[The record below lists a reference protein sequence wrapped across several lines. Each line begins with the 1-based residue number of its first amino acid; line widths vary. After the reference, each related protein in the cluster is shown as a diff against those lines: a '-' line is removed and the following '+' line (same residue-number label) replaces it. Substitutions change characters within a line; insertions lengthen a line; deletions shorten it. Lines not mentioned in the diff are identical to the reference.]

1 MKIFVALCGLF
12 ALTSA
17 EIASSNKHHSQHEQS
32 VSAAKQSLQER
43 LAALEGQT
51 GYNQAR
57 YGNAY
62 GTSGSEKYV
71 VGCSACIGSENRE
84 AYSSSRQSSASERR
98 SSALNQGLSDSDYAG
113 VGIVGFT
120 NDADDNV
127 QSLVAPN
134 YAASASE
141 RASSRY
147 SSSSNA
153 YEADDMQQRVVPGD
167 LSSVSSSAY
176 RSAASEHD
184 EDELQRTLVPVG
196 TSSRIYS
203 QSRGSTAAESSRV
216 GASAV
221 PVYVSSGSSNLH
233 RASSASQS
241 ESELS
246 ESRKPIPTGQY
257 VSISA
262 RPGTANVIAV
272 PGGVIHT
279 SGVPD
284 DSQKYYSRASDYT
297 SGSEAQSTR
306 LLNPTSTTYRV
317 TYNPTRNYVSSDKI
331 ASSQSESE
339 SSRVGSV
346 QQPDKFVNYN
356 SFGGPEAASQT
367 RYRADESDSYNEQT
381 QTRVVPSSVSYPS
394 NGGSSRYQSSGS
406 SSGYQGQTQAR
417 IAPVYPVNT
426 VESASSSLRTADERE
441 QRRYTPAVP
450 TYVSASRISSSDQEE
465 SRKQQS
471 SSQYGNAAGSYYVVP
486 VVGQSRS
493 QTQQQQYQRNFSPYV
508 PARTQSSLAGSQQA
522 SSDLVSQ
529 RFGSVASLGQTDD
542 LHTYMSESERLARL
556 QQQQIAGTA
565 SNVAVSNIEANRR
578 TLNTASNLDSAAANF
593 VRSSNLANR
602 NSELD
607 ASNVDTS
614 GSGGFNRV
622 RSWNKQSK
630 WSSGS
635 EYGADGKPK
644 SYSTL
649 STGEGEKYNING
661 AETGYKAATTTLEND
676 GKVSTYSIHTP

>member
-1 MKIFVALCGLF
+1 M
-12 ALTSA
+12 S
-17 EIASSNKHHSQHEQS
+17 
-32 VSAAKQSLQER
+32 
-43 LAALEGQT
+43 
-51 GYNQAR
+51 
-57 YGNAY
+57 
-62 GTSGSEKYV
+62 
-71 VGCSACIGSENRE
+71 
-84 AYSSSRQSSASERR
+84 
-98 SSALNQGLSDSDYAG
+98 QGLSDTDYAG

-127 QSLVAPN
+127 QSVVAPN

-153 YEADDMQQRVVPGD
+153 YEAEDMQQRVVPAD

-184 EDELQRTLVPVG
+184 EDDLQRTLVPVG

-221 PVYVSSGSSNLH
+221 PVYVSSGSSNSH

-272 PGGVIHT
+272 PVRVIHT

-284 DSQKYYSRASDYT
+284 DSQKYYSRSSDYT
-297 SGSEAQSTR
+297 SGSEASSTR
-306 LLNPTSTTYRV
+306 LLNPTTTTYRV

-331 ASSQSESE
+331 ASSQSDSE
-339 SSRVGSV
+339 STRVGSV
-346 QQPDKFVNYN
+346 QQPDKFTNYN
-356 SFGGPEAASQT
+356 TFGGPDSASQT

-381 QTRVVPSSVSYPS
+381 QTRVAPSSVSYPS

-426 VESASSSLRTADERE
+426 VESASSSLRTAEERE

-450 TYVSASRISSSDQEE
+450 AYVSASRISSADQEE
-465 SRKQQS
+465 SRNQQS
-471 SSQYGNAAGSYYVVP
+471 SSQYGNAAGPYYVVP

-493 QTQQQQYQRNFSPYV
+493 QAQQQQFGSGSQTQYQRNFSPYV
-508 PARTQSSLAGSQQA
+508 PVRSHSSSAGSQQA

-529 RFGSVASLGQTDD
+529 RFGSGVSLGQTDD

-556 QQQQIAGTA
+556 QQQQIAGSA

-578 TLNTASNLDSAAANF
+578 TLNTASTLDSAAANF

-602 NSELD
+602 NSEFD

-630 WSSGS
+630 WSSGKNKIS
-635 EYGADGKPK
+635 
-644 SYSTL
+644 
-649 STGEGEKYNING
+649 
-661 AETGYKAATTTLEND
+661 
-676 GKVSTYSIHTP
+676 VSVD